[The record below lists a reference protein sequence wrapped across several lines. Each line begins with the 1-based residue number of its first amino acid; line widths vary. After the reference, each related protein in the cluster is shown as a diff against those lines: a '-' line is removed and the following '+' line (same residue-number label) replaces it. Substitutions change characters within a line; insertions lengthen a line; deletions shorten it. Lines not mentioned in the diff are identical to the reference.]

1 MHRHLPAVSAA
12 APLATLTV
20 NETFFS
26 IQGEGT
32 RAGQPCVFVRLTGCP
47 LRCAWC
53 DTAYAFHEGRRRSV
67 DEVVRDIGR
76 HPCRRVLVTGGEPL
90 AQPAAFGLVKRLLD
104 DGWEVL
110 VETSGHVS
118 LEGLDRRAVTILDVK
133 APGSGE
139 THRMEWGNLD
149 LLATGDELKFVL
161 ADRAD
166 YEWSRALVR
175 EKGLAARCV
184 VLFSPVHGVLDPG
197 DLGRWILDDGLDVR
211 LQVQLHKYLWPGI
224 ERGV

>member
-1 MHRHLPAVSAA
+1 MTA
-12 APLATLTV
+12 APSPALTV

-32 RAGQPCVFVRLTGCP
+32 RAGQPFVFVRLTGCP

-53 DTAYAFHEGRRRSV
+53 DTAYAFHEGARRSV
-67 DEVVRDIGR
+67 DDVLREIGR

-90 AQPAAFGLVKRLLD
+90 AQPAAFDLVTRLLD
-104 DGWEVL
+104 DGWEVI

-118 LEGLDRRAVTILDVK
+118 IERLDRRAVTILDVK

-139 THRMEWGNLD
+139 THRMDWDNLD
-149 LLATGDELKFVL
+149 RMAKGDELKFVL

-175 EKGLAARCV
+175 EKALAERCV

-197 DLGRWILDDGLDVR
+197 SLGRWILDDGLDVR
-211 LQVQLHKYLWPGI
+211 VQVQLHKYLWPGAGP
-224 ERGV
+224 GV